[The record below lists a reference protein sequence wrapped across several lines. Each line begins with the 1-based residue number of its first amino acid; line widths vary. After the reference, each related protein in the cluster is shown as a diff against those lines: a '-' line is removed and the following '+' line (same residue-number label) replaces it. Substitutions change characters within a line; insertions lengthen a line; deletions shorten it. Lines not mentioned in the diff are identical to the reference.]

1 MPTFD
6 YQARNTTGQV
16 VKGQIEALHEQ
27 EALDKLWARSLLA
40 FSVKSVAAPKART
53 VKSKEKVPPKEVA
66 LLTRQLGTML
76 KAGLPITKAVTA
88 LARQSKNE
96 STLAVLQDVV
106 ETIENGSS
114 FSDALGRHPR
124 VFNKLYVSTVRAG
137 EAGGILPDVLH
148 RVARYLE
155 DSLRLRQKVRSAMAY
170 PTIVCF
176 IAICISLFLV
186 LKIIPIFGDIYKEFK
201 HGLPWPTQMLIRFS
215 EIVRHYLVICVIALA
230 AGGYGVFRLKH
241 TRRGGLMWDHC
252 KLKFPLLGQLALKI
266 AFARFART
274 CSALLRSGVPILTTL
289 HTIAQSSGNG
299 IVEAAILSIANQVE
313 HGSDLGTAMTR
324 EPLFPQMIVEMVAV
338 GEQTGKVAEMLEQA
352 ADYYEADVE
361 AALNGLTSMIEPI
374 LIVFLGT
381 VVGTIVLC
389 MFLPIFK
396 LSDIVQF

>member
-1 MPTFD
+1 
-6 YQARNTTGQV
+6 
-16 VKGQIEALHEQ
+16 
-27 EALDKLWARSLLA
+27 
-40 FSVKSVAAPKART
+40 
-53 VKSKEKVPPKEVA
+53 
-66 LLTRQLGTML
+66 
-76 KAGLPITKAVTA
+76 
-88 LARQSKNE
+88 
-96 STLAVLQDVV
+96 
-106 ETIENGSS
+106 
-114 FSDALGRHPR
+114 
-124 VFNKLYVSTVRAG
+124 
-137 EAGGILPDVLH
+137 
-148 RVARYLE
+148 
-155 DSLRLRQKVRSAMAY
+155 
-170 PTIVCF
+170 
-176 IAICISLFLV
+176 
-186 LKIIPIFGDIYKEFK
+186 
-201 HGLPWPTQMLIRFS
+201 MLIRFS

-241 TRRGGLMWDHC
+241 TRRGGLIWDHC

-313 HGSDLGTAMTR
+313 HGSDLGTAMTQ

-338 GEQTGKVAEMLEQA
+338 GEQTGKVAEMLEQV

-361 AALNGLTSMIEPI
+361 AAMNGLTSMIEPF